1 LSNFRLQLDSDRLQP
16 DVDRDQLVEFRLQ
29 LDSDRL

>member
-1 LSNFRLQLDSDRLQP
+1 LSNFRLQLDSDRLKP